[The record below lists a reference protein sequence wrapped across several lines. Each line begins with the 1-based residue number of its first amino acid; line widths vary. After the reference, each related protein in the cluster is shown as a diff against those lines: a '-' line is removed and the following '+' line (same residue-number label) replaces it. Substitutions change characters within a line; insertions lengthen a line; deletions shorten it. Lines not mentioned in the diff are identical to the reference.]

1 MTEILLP
8 IRGEVRVSAA
18 FESRTLREGEFW
30 FINHRAIHSL
40 QSEDGALIALI
51 HVNHGYYS
59 SRFPDLPYM
68 FFRSS
73 PILDAEGKMEEGF
86 ADISQE
92 EKSRFCSLL
101 IELLR
106 HELLPEPSSRER
118 RNLGC
123 RLIYTMIYD
132 FYWLRFIESAEGLV
146 NASHLER
153 YHRIVKY
160 IQEHYAERISLDVI
174 VAGEDGTKAYFSQF
188 LKTFTNNSF
197 TRRVNYER
205 IIKSEFMLLSGHP
218 VLKISGLCG
227 FSDGKYFYQTFKKW
241 YGCLPGDHRKRCQAY
256 SRLGVEEE
264 EVTPTRSRVELER
277 FAGRLSSE
285 RKRKANP
292 PETLINPFEREA
304 FLQREGGELDFQ
316 WDYVDRK
323 IRLAREA
330 EVPVTVVFLVDQVE
344 PEIFCDG
351 TARFLEGA
359 LNRYG
364 KSAVRQ
370 WCCQVY
376 YEDPGSFDKST
387 DIERLIGERLK
398 GARIRHFFGIGLKI
412 GNR

>member
-1 MTEILLP
+1 MGKEGKEKILFFEKIPLESNRPFAIRFQKIGRTPIHWHEGVTEILLP

-30 FINHRAIHSL
+30 FINHRAIHYL
-40 QSEDGALIALI
+40 QSEEGALIALI

-73 PILDAEGKMEEGF
+73 PILDAEGKIEEGF
-86 ADISQE
+86 NDISQE

-106 HELLPEPSSRER
+106 HELLPEPSGRER

-132 FYWLRFIESAEGLV
+132 FYWLRFLESAEGLM
-146 NASHLER
+146 NAAHLER

-160 IQEHYAERISLDVI
+160 IQEHYAERISLDDI
-174 VAGEDGTKAYFSQF
+174 VEGEEGTKAYFAQF

-227 FSDGKYFYQTFKKW
+227 FSDGKYFYQTFKMW

-256 SRLGVEEE
+256 SLDSRQHITMPAERCQAPRKSVSALKALRQRATHSLGFQ
-264 EVTPTRSRVELER
+264 SIQ
-277 FAGRLSSE
+277 SY
-285 RKRKANP
+285 P
-292 PETLINPFEREA
+292 PCP
-304 FLQREGGELDFQ
+304 
-316 WDYVDRK
+316 
-323 IRLAREA
+323 
-330 EVPVTVVFLVDQVE
+330 VVF
-344 PEIFCDG
+344 
-351 TARFLEGA
+351 EGCNFETFRTHA
-359 LNRYG
+359 FV
-364 KSAVRQ
+364 S
-370 WCCQVY
+370 
-376 YEDPGSFDKST
+376 
-387 DIERLIGERLK
+387 
-398 GARIRHFFGIGLKI
+398 
-412 GNR
+412 